1 VCVSE
6 KKNIFRPF
14 IQNVFFWLAPNSP
27 FLCHVKRMR
36 TSRAGFLMDDPSLAL
51 AKLNPKRNE
60 TKCKMIK

>member
-1 VCVSE
+1 VFLKRKTFSGLSF
-6 KKNIFRPF
+6 KM
-14 IQNVFFWLAPNSP
+14 FFWLAPNSL

>member
-1 VCVSE
+1 VFLKRKTFSGLSF
-6 KKNIFRPF
+6 KMF
-14 IQNVFFWLAPNSP
+14 FFWLAPNSP

>member
-1 VCVSE
+1 VFLKS
-6 KKNIFRPF
+6 KTFSGLSFKM
-14 IQNVFFWLAPNSP
+14 FFWLAPNSP